1 MEHSRQLVIPD
12 NSHRFSLPSDGITA
26 EGPDNSAVDDVTR
39 AQPQTAMASS
49 INSQR
54 RQAILN
60 LLRDASYPADR

>member
-1 MEHSRQLVIPD
+1 LVT
-12 NSHRFSLPSDGITA
+12 FSKTA
-26 EGPDNSAVDDVTR
+26 VNGVTS

-54 RQAILN
+54 RQTLLN